1 MNHYIGELSKKYSDI
16 VDLINPDSVILL
28 GDRYEIAQIALLT
41 HIKNIPII
49 HLHGEKKLLVQKM
62 IIIDI
67 VYQN

>member
-1 MNHYIGELSKKYSDI
+1 MI

-41 HIKNIPII
+41 HIKKYTYNSPTW
-49 HLHGEKKLLVQKM
+49 GRKLLVQKM